1 MPMQYADS
9 YILRPIIPLYYGL
22 LVIIHTLIHTHN
34 HVHSMYMCESEYV
47 HENRQKYFVSSSAQN
62 TSQMPTLQ
70 YGRLVFPEHA

>member
-1 MPMQYADS
+1 MHTHIYSDQSHLFIMDS
-9 YILRPIIPLYYGL
+9 CLY

-47 HENRQKYFVSSSAQN
+47 HENRQKYFASSSAQN